1 MSDLQFPSVR
11 LKTQTIGLD
20 KLIGYLFDFSIS
32 RINSIHRLFDFQRP
46 LVPFVVHHATVA
58 KISEPGTAVGMN
70 HNSIG
75 RIERLTAEL
84 VYDYRELSIVLIPNH
99 AAVPMLTGQL
109 PTLPVKGFTIAVP

>member
-1 MSDLQFPSVR
+1 
-11 LKTQTIGLD
+11 
-20 KLIGYLFDFSIS
+20 
-32 RINSIHRLFDFQRP
+32 
-46 LVPFVVHHATVA
+46 
-58 KISEPGTAVGMN
+58 MN

-84 VYDYRELSIVLIPNH
+84 VYDHRELSIVLIPNH